1 MLAVQAR
8 RKTNKDLMFGDN
20 SKEALGLTFK
30 YNKLQTF
37 AVIFGFSQNP
47 GWPII
52 EAEYVYA
59 T

>member
-1 MLAVQAR
+1 MLAAQAR

-20 SKEALGLTFK
+20 SREALGLTFK

-37 AVIFGFSQNP
+37 AAIFGFSQSG

-52 EAEYVYA
+52 ESEHANA
-59 T
+59 I